1 MAEYRKPVDVLLTLG
16 DLQESYHQW
25 PDYSEYGIGT
35 EHIPDLIQLVTDSEL
50 HWADSESLE
59 VWAPI
64 HAWRVLGQLRAA
76 EAIDP
81 LLNLFHELEE
91 DGWGDWVGEE
101 LPRVFGLIGA
111 AAIPA
116 LTAYLADTSRGIS
129 PRISAAHALAEIGMS
144 HAEAE
149 EAACIAALTQ
159 QLEIFGKNDRELN
172 GFLISYLV
180 DLQAIET
187 APLMQRA
194 YAAGRV
200 DEIVMGD
207 WEDVQVAL
215 GLKSDFDRD
224 AAFFMDDIEDMDP
237 EDRPFA
243 FKPQSSAKRKKAKTK
258 RNMARKSRK
267 QNRKKKK
274 RKKKKR

>member
-16 DLQESYHQW
+16 DPRELSDQW
-25 PDYSEYGIGT
+25 LDYSEYGIGA
-35 EHIPDLIQLVTDSEL
+35 EHISDLIQLATDSEL
-50 HWADSESLE
+50 YWADSESLE
-59 VWAPI
+59 VWAPT
-64 HAWRVLGQLRAA
+64 HAWRALGQLRAE
-76 EAIDP
+76 EAIKP

-91 DGWGDWVGEE
+91 DDWVGEE

-116 LTAYLADTSRGIS
+116 LTAYLADTSRNIS
-129 PRISAAHALAEIGMS
+129 PRISVAYALAEIGMS
-144 HAEAE
+144 HAEAQE
-149 EAACIAALTQ
+149 ACITALTR
-159 QLEIFGKNDRELN
+159 QLEAFRKNDRELN
-172 GFLISYLV
+172 GFLISFLV
-180 DLQAIET
+180 DLQAIEI

-207 WEDVQVAL
+207 WEDVQVEL
-215 GLKSDFDRD
+215 GLKPYVERD
-224 AAFFMDDIEDMDP
+224 ADFFMDDIEDVDP

-243 FKPQSSAKRKKAKTK
+243 FKPQSAAKRKKAKTK

-274 RKKKKR
+274 RKKKR

>member
-16 DLQESYHQW
+16 DLQESDHQW

-35 EHIPDLIQLVTDSEL
+35 EHIPDLIQLATDSEL

-64 HAWRVLGQLRAA
+64 HAWRVLGQLRAE

-91 DGWGDWVGEE
+91 DGWGDWTGEE

-149 EAACIAALTQ
+149 GACIAALTQ
-159 QLEIFGKNDRELN
+159 QLEAFRKNDRELN

-194 YAAGRV
+194 YGAGRV

-207 WEDVQVAL
+207 WEDVQVEL
-215 GLKSDFDRD
+215 GLKPYVERD
-224 AAFFMDDIEDMDP
+224 ADFFMDDIEDVDP

-243 FKPQSSAKRKKAKTK
+243 FKPQSAAKRKKAKTK
-258 RNMARKSRK
+258 RNMARQSRK

>member
-1 MAEYRKPVDVLLTLG
+1 MAEYRKTVDVLLILG
-16 DLQESYHQW
+16 DLQESDHQW
-25 PDYSEYGIGT
+25 PDYSEYGIGA
-35 EHIPDLIQLVTDSEL
+35 EHIPDLIQLATDSEL
-50 HWADSESLE
+50 HEADSESLD

-64 HAWRVLGQLRAA
+64 HAWRTLGQLRTE

-91 DGWGDWVGEE
+91 DGWGDWTGEE

-116 LTAYLADTSRGIS
+116 LTAYLADTSHNIS

-149 EAACIAALTQ
+149 VACIAALTQ
-159 QLEIFGKNDRELN
+159 QLEAFRKNDRDLN
-172 GFLISYLV
+172 GFLVSYLV
-180 DLQAIET
+180 DLQAVET
-187 APLMQRA
+187 APLIQRA

-215 GLKSDFDRD
+215 GLKPYVERD
-224 AAFFMDDIEDMDP
+224 ADFFMDDIEDVDP

-243 FKPQSSAKRKKAKTK
+243 FKPQSAAKRKKAKTK